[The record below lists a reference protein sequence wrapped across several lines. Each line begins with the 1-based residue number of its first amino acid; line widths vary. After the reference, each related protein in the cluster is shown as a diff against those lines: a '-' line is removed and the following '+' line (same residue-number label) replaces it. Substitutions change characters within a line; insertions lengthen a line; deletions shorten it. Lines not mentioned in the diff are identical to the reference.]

1 MAPSDSGS
9 GAMAGNFVHP
19 ANAFYNDVSR
29 TACLVAYSPVEG
41 KDNKTAG
48 GHEETVADHHQG
60 TLRYLAYAARAKALL
75 AIKAKAA
82 GAHLI
87 QVTGGA
93 ASGGV
98 RYLAFTSDV
107 GEAVRPVVSR
117 TVVNATYAVAIA
129 YMVGDVAYNG
139 YQASKHGEDV
149 SRAVAH
155 TSAFQLL
162 ASLLVPVAVIHTVVH
177 QSSKVAKRSKSPLA
191 KWAPSIAGLVM
202 IPLLPATVDEP
213 IEHGI
218 DYLFDTYWP
227 KTSPPVAAEKPH
239 TD

>member
-1 MAPSDSGS
+1 
-9 GAMAGNFVHP
+9 MAGNFVHP

-29 TACLVAYSPVEG
+29 TACLVACSPAEG

-139 YQASKHGEDV
+139 YQYV
-149 SRAVAH
+149 
-155 TSAFQLL
+155 LL
-162 ASLLVPVAVIHTVVH
+162 C
-177 QSSKVAKRSKSPLA
+177 R
-191 KWAPSIAGLVM
+191 
-202 IPLLPATVDEP
+202 LPASCTDNFLLRPSCPRLLWRFCTNNHRIMSP
-213 IEHGI
+213 IIALRYCSVVKQH
-218 DYLFDTYWP
+218 LFTKIP
-227 KTSPPVAAEKPH
+227 GS
-239 TD
+239 